1 MWDPSLWCQLRS
13 EVRLLGV
20 MMGRS
25 QMRGAR
31 DGWELWRNIRR
42 QCGGR
47 GEGVECMA
55 WPWTVQDLS
64 QVEVCEQP

>member
-1 MWDPSLWCQLRS
+1 
-13 EVRLLGV
+13 
-20 MMGRS
+20 
-25 QMRGAR
+25 MRGAR